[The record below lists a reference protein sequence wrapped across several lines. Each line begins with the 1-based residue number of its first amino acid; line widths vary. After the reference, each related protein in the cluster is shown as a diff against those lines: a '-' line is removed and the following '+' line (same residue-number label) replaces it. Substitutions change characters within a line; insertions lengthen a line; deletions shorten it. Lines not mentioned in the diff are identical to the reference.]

1 MLDLGTFLGAPSPHA
16 FSLAGTDLLAV
27 PPPLV
32 RVEEA
37 REVVVVTS
45 RSRDPGR
52 EIFLARC
59 CRDGV
64 AVVIRPTGGGAVVLG
79 PGVVAASVVRH
90 AAPLGHF
97 PEPYFHVYCGLVAGA
112 LSACSV
118 PGVEMRGT
126 SDLCLGD
133 SKIAGSSLRLWKDR
147 ALFQVSLL
155 VDMDVALID
164 RYLRA
169 PSREP
174 AYRQGRPHREFVVT
188 LREAGFAVTCGELI
202 AALRAVLA
210 GA

>member
-1 MLDLGTFLGAPSPHA
+1 VLEIGTFLGAPSPHA

-32 RVEEA
+32 RVDEA

-52 EIFLARC
+52 EIFLESCR
-59 CRDGV
+59 RDGV
-64 AVVIRPTGGGAVVLG
+64 PVVVRPTGGGAVVLA
-79 PGVVAASVVRH
+79 PGVVAASVVRRT
-90 AAPLGHF
+90 APLGLF
-97 PEPYFHVYCGLVAGA
+97 PEPYFHVYCGLVAGV

-126 SDLCLGD
+126 SDLCLD
-133 SKIAGSSLRLWKDR
+133 DRKIAGSSLRLWQDL

-155 VDMDVALID
+155 VDVDVRLFD
-164 RYLRA
+164 RYLRV

-174 AYRQGRPHREFVVT
+174 SYRQGRTHREFVVT
-188 LREAGFAVTCGELI
+188 LREAGFAVTCGEVIGALW
-202 AALRAVLA
+202 AALA